1 MKQHCIMR
9 RLHCSC
15 EGDHIWVANAAS
27 LTQILV
33 VKRRACCRTSAEQE
47 LSASAAALLSIAAAT
62 INARHS
68 ARSPAMR
75 VPQVGI
81 SLYLKPSRPSQAAA
95 ARNVTYPP
103 ASEHLCLLHAW
114 R

>member
-9 RLHCSC
+9 RQHCNC
-15 EGDHIWVANAAS
+15 KGDHSWVTKAAS
-27 LTQILV
+27 LTKILV
-33 VKRRACCRTSAEQE
+33 VKWRACCRTSAEQE
-47 LSASAAALLSIAAAT
+47 LSASAAALLSFAAAM

-68 ARSPAMR
+68 ARSPSME
-75 VPQVGI
+75 VPQVGM

-103 ASEHLCLLHAW
+103 ASEH
-114 R
+114 